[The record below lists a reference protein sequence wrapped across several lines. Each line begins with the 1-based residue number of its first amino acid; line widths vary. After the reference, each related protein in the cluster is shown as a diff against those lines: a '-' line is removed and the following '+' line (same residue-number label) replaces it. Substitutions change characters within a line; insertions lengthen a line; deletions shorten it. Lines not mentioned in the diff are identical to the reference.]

1 MIWQVLIGSLNI
13 GDFIGNLHFNLMS
26 YVWHKSIRKKKL
38 ANDINVLLVFSKNLG
53 GALFKFMC
61 KIIYLFFLPKI
72 QEDGRIFEES
82 N

>member
-1 MIWQVLIGSLNI
+1 MTQK
-13 GDFIGNLHFNLMS
+13 
-26 YVWHKSIRKKKL
+26 YKKKKKL
-38 ANDINVLLVFSKNLG
+38 ANYINVLLVFSKNLG

-82 N
+82 K